1 MPGVRSPG
9 IGKLARKMS
18 GLSLNFTGQ
27 CDRENSIW
35 QRLLHI
41 KEECVIVL
49 GTTNTKVV
57 IAVLRTLFLYGSTS
71 WVYVVAL
78 QVTHPHSVFLG
89 LAWWFP
95 VRLDYFGE
103 MGFII
108 MLASYFMLQLV
119 KTQ

>member
-1 MPGVRSPG
+1 MRS
-9 IGKLARKMS
+9 R
-18 GLSLNFTGQ
+18 NFYLT
-27 CDRENSIW
+27 EASS
-35 QRLLHI
+35 H
-41 KEECVIVL
+41 KEEEYVIVL
-49 GTTNTKVV
+49 GATNRNVV
-57 IAVLRTLFLYGSTS
+57 VAVLRTLFLYGSTS

-78 QVTHPHSVFLG
+78 QVTHPDFVFLG

-108 MLASYFMLQLV
+108 MLASYFLLQLV